1 MASHRLFTLPVAILV
16 FQSFLLGTSE
26 FIIVGVLPDIASD
39 LNIAVTMVGNLV
51 AIFAFVYAPL
61 TPIGAAICSK
71 FQRFRALIALLL
83 VFLAGNVICTFAVN
97 YPMLLL
103 ARVVTASV
111 SGVLVA
117 VALTFGPV
125 SYTHLTLPT
134 ICSV

>member
-39 LNIAVTMVGNLV
+39 LNIAVTMVSNLV

-83 VFLAGNVICTFAVN
+83 VFLAGNVICTFAE
-97 YPMLLL
+97 LSDAAACSRGHRL
-103 ARVVTASV
+103 R
-111 SGVLVA
+111 
-117 VALTFGPV
+117 FG
-125 SYTHLTLPT
+125 SACGGGAHLRTGRHE
-134 ICSV
+134 S